1 MEGRFNLA
9 GFTHGVMSIK
19 RKDGTSV
26 RCVVIPIEENHITE
40 TEKGNLN
47 VYFKTWPID
56 NRRGQDTEWIKQN
69 LKKEV
74 REKLKAEGKYPPT
87 LGAIVES
94 EPQQAETADTSLQ
107 TPEPVAGEDLP
118 F

>member
-9 GFTHGVMSIK
+9 GFTHSVMNIK
-19 RKDGTSV
+19 RKDGSTV
-26 RCVVIPIEENHITE
+26 ECVVIPIPDNHIVK

-47 VYFKTWPID
+47 VYWRTWPID

-74 REKLKAEGKYPPT
+74 RDKLKAEGKYPAT
-87 LGAIVES
+87 LGAIMES
-94 EPQQAETADTSLQ
+94 QYEQAETTDSSLQ